1 MIRVHIFGRKKKD
14 EALLT
19 QLSRIADSLEQS
31 NQPPADDTNQAMVT
45 QLNRIAEVIAQG
57 NLSEIDSKDQAV
69 VLQLGKIVDTLE
81 RNYQEMPGETKKAQL
96 IQLERIANA
105 LEQSLP
111 RKTEMSAAAR
121 QKAVYALNLC
131 MVSISQIIDY
141 SDLYVLEQEYE
152 GILNNLNLENMPKDE
167 ALLDILRQILD
178 TITFFRIQEGEK
190 KFIEQE
196 YQSRMKTAIWS
207 AVPNCGVILA
217 CAEPKAMLLSLVTQI
232 GTGYM
237 NYRRTKAE
245 AGFAREKA
253 EWELQKAAI
262 EQFNGL
268 RRELFTTAWRLAKE
282 YGFEDELRLT
292 ESQIAQY
299 NRVLMDTNPYRRFK
313 RLEDLEKYFGAYPPF
328 WYFKGHTAL
337 EIGDTDSADEAYE
350 KYFNINTRQNRLLR
364 TDPIYATCALE
375 WVSLMG
381 ENEQERKLEYIGYAI
396 DSAGSHFDILQL
408 CAMAYLDMREVDKA
422 TDLLRRLVCEGYND
436 SLNAQLLS
444 SLYINKYLEEPN
456 NETPKKNYDN
466 LCKYTEEDRL
476 ITWPDTD
483 NASVQELYNEFIR
496 NHRAALLDGY
506 ANFLCH
512 YYDQKS
518 AQLQLLLADAAD
530 REKVL
535 VKFIHNLESELAS
548 FPSASVEHGDFI
560 KKLSNKKPK
569 LEDLRRSGYTSQ
581 KYEEVF
587 GDIFLSSASNIAARE
602 LSNMEQIT
610 TFELELGKSIALY
623 MSETKTENTDE
634 PEYTINALLEEKKYT
649 SERFEKIKGQIRSE
663 GGKLLKSGAKKTEL
677 LISGEKKFE
686 EYIHRHR
693 LEKTSVVAV
702 INDSSANDCD
712 LIFTENGLLV
722 HVGEST
728 VAKVV
733 KVAAFGI
740 AGGLVGIG
748 ASLFA
753 DYALRLFSKVTLYTE
768 VDCNGAKLIKPVYK
782 NKNIDMQNLAKLIES
797 LKVDSP
803 ESIESKIHQT
813 INKGKKNAIQNSTDD
828 IGKAIPKDTL
838 QAQLNTMETETWDSL
853 PKKDNCNECGCEGCR
868 EFARNVA
875 YGIKEIDDCP
885 YHSTKKLKGLDLFKL
900 SPKKNCKE
908 CGSPTCMHFCME
920 VARGNVTIDK
930 CPYFDYEVK
939 LRLKK

>member
-1 MIRVHIFGRKKKD
+1 MGLFRKKQ
-14 EALLT
+14 EMNQTVLT

-31 NQPPADDTNQAMVT
+31 TSK
-45 QLNRIAEVIAQG
+45 REVW
-57 NLSEIDSKDQAV
+57 SEEDQ
-69 VLQLGKIVDTLE
+69 
-81 RNYQEMPGETKKAQL
+81 KKA
-96 IQLERIANA
+96 A
-105 LEQSLP
+105 
-111 RKTEMSAAAR
+111 
-121 QKAVYALNLC
+121 YALNLC
-131 MVSISQIIDY
+131 LVSISQIIDY

-196 YQSRMKTAIWS
+196 YQNKMKTAIWS

-245 AGFAREKA
+245 AGFEREKT

-282 YGFEDELRLT
+282 YNFEDELRLT
-292 ESQIAQY
+292 ENQIAQY
-299 NRVLMDTNPYRRFK
+299 NRVLMDANPYRRFK

-375 WVSLMG
+375 WVSLMRKDQG
-381 ENEQERKLEYIGYAI
+381 EKKLEYIGYAI

-408 CAMAYLDMREVDKA
+408 CAMAYLDIGEVDKA
-422 TDLLRRLVCEGYND
+422 ADLLRRLVCEGYND

-444 SLYINKYLEEPN
+444 SLYIKKYLEAPN
-456 NETPKKNYDN
+456 NETPKKNYDS
-466 LCKYTEEDRL
+466 LCKYAEADRL
-476 ITWPDTD
+476 IAWPDAD
-483 NASVQELYNEFIR
+483 NATVEKQYDEFIK
-496 NHRAALLDGY
+496 NHRSSLLDGY

-512 YYDQKS
+512 YYAKKS
-518 AQLQLLLADAAD
+518 VQLQSLLAGAVD

-535 VKFIHNLESELAS
+535 VKFIRDLEGELAA
-548 FPSASVEHGDFI
+548 FPSASIEHGDFI
-560 KKLSNKKPK
+560 KKLSDKKLG
-569 LEDLRRSGYTSQ
+569 LEDLRKSGYTSQ

-587 GDIFLSSASNIAARE
+587 GDVFLASATNIAARE
-602 LSNMEQIT
+602 LPNMEQIT
-610 TFELELGKSIALY
+610 KFEVELGKAIALY

-649 SERFEKIKGQIRSE
+649 SERFEKIKGQIRSK
-663 GGKLLKSGAKKTEL
+663 GGNLLKTGAKKTEI
-677 LISGEKKFE
+677 LIAGEKKFE

-728 VAKVV
+728 AVKAV

-753 DYALRLFSKVTLYTE
+753 DYALRLFSKAIPYTE
-768 VDCNGAKLIKPVYK
+768 VDCNGTKLIKPVYK
-782 NKNIDMQNLAKLIES
+782 NKNIDMHNLAMLIEGI
-797 LKVDSP
+797 KEDSP
-803 ESIESKIHQT
+803 ESMESKIRQT
-813 INKGKKNAIQNSTDD
+813 INSGKENAIQNSTDD
-828 IGKAIPKDTL
+828 IDEHTPEDTI
-838 QAQLNTMETETWDSL
+838 QAKLGATEIEIFDTL
-853 PKKDNCNECGCEGCR
+853 PKKPGCNECGCNTCM
-868 EFARNVA
+868 EFARNILC
-875 YGIKEIDDCP
+875 GTQKLEDCP
-885 YHSTKKLKGLDLFKL
+885 YRSTEKKDIPDIEQLNIENLKGLDLYKF

-908 CGSPTCMHFCME
+908 CGSPTCMCFCIKVAQGAVE
-920 VARGNVTIDK
+920 VDK
-930 CPYFDYEVK
+930 CPYFDDKVK
-939 LRLKK
+939 LKLKK